1 MSLTGAYDDQNILA
15 KIMRGEIPSAKVFED
30 DEVLAI
36 MDAFPQAEGHV
47 LVIPK
52 ARARNFLEMEPDAAA
67 RAVTRIQ
74 KIARAVAAA
83 LKPDGVIVTQ
93 FNGSAAGQTIFH
105 VHFHIIPRWDSRPMG
120 RHSSGEMADMDAL
133 TALAEKIAAEI

>member
-52 ARARNFLEMEPDAAA
+52 TPARNFLEMEPDAAA

-74 KIARAVAAA
+74 TIARAVAAA
-83 LKPDGVIVTQ
+83 LEPDGVIVTQ

-105 VHFHIIPRWDSRPMG
+105 VHFHIIPRWENRPMG
-120 RHSSGEMADMDAL
+120 RHSSGGMADMGEL
-133 TALAEKIAAEI
+133 TALAERIAAEI